1 MSQRDIIMS
10 FSVPPSADDLKV
22 IATDALE
29 TLPEELLEFCESIV
43 IEVEEIAD
51 EALEDELELD
61 DPFDLP
67 VFFRKGSQI
76 SPGVESKVAN
86 DDDLLIIFRRPILDM
101 WCDTQDDINL
111 VVRQAIIEELGQ
123 NFDFSDEEI
132 DEMAERHYQGMFS

>member
-22 IATDALE
+22 IAADALE
-29 TLPEELLEFCESIV
+29 ILPEELIEFCDSIV
-43 IEVEEIAD
+43 IEVEEMAD
-51 EALEDELELD
+51 EVLESELDLD

-67 VFFRKGSQI
+67 VLFRKGSQI

-86 DDDLLIIFRRPILDM
+86 DDDLLIIFRRPILDI
-101 WCDTQDDINL
+101 WCDTQDDINM

-132 DEMAERHYQGMFS
+132 DEMSERQHQGMF